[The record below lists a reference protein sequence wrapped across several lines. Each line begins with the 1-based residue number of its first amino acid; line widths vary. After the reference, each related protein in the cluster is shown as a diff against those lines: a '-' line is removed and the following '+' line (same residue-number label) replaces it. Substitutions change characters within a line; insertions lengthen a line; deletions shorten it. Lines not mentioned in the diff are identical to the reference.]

1 MSTNSGN
8 LENLQK
14 ALSMELVA
22 IHQYLLHAHVLDD
35 WGLDRLASKMREE
48 MHEELGHAGTFINR
62 MLFLKG
68 DPKIVAEKAP
78 QRAQSL
84 KDMFE
89 ADLADEKSAIEFY
102 TLAAQTAADAGDVG
116 TRTIFERI
124 LLDEEGHMA
133 WLDLQLDLLQRM
145 GEPAYIAKHMSVETS
160 EARGQQVEPRS

>member
-1 MSTNSGN
+1 MKTKPGS

-14 ALSMELVA
+14 ALSMELTA

-35 WGLDRLASKMREE
+35 WGLDKLASKMREE

-62 MLFLKG
+62 ILFLKR
-68 DPKIVAEKAP
+68 DPKIAAEKAP

-89 ADLADEKSAIEFY
+89 VDLSDEKGAIEFY
-102 TLAAQTAADAGDVG
+102 TEATQAAADAGDVG

-124 LLDEEGHMA
+124 LLDEEGHMS
-133 WLDLQLDLLQRM
+133 WLELQLDLLQRM
-145 GEPAYIAKHMSVETS
+145 GEPAYIAKHMTVATGN
-160 EARGQQVEPRS
+160 AAGQQVE